1 MIWVMY
7 RYFIIMG
14 LCLHYVIF
22 CLLFIHPL
30 WHGKIRRR
38 CSLYYYL
45 FMESMYFSNFI
56 PINFLLIYSAVIVIG
71 RSFSKMWNIRTLKEA
86 KFGRQ
91 PKTVISMTTF

>member
-1 MIWVMY
+1 
-7 RYFIIMG
+7 
-14 LCLHYVIF
+14 
-22 CLLFIHPL
+22 
-30 WHGKIRRR
+30 
-38 CSLYYYL
+38 
-45 FMESMYFSNFI
+45 MESMYFSNFI